1 MRIDQ
6 RASFVEYVTS
16 RGPWMLQV
24 ALRLCRDRH
33 NAEDLVQTSQTKLYA
48 HWTKLFAIENLDA
61 YVRTIILRT
70 YIGNQRT
77 GWAKRVDLFPTHEDL
92 PTAEGMDHETRMVL
106 RNAVEGLAPRQR
118 ATILMRYYY
127 DMSVEQTA
135 AALHIT
141 AGTVKSQTSRG
152 LDTLRTALEKTEQ
165 RAA

>member
-1 MRIDQ
+1 MRTEQ
-6 RASFVEYVTS
+6 QASFVEYVRS
-16 RGPWMLQV
+16 RGPWMLRV

-48 HWTKLFAIENLDA
+48 HWNRLRSVENLDA

-70 YIGNQRT
+70 HIGDRRT
-77 GWAKRVDLFPTHEDL
+77 GWAKRVDLHPAHEDL
-92 PTAEGMDHETRMVL
+92 PWDEADHAARLVL
-106 RNAVEGLAPRQR
+106 REAVEGLAPRQR
-118 ATILMRYYY
+118 ATIVMRYYL

-135 AALHIT
+135 AALDVT

-152 LDTLRTALEKTEQ
+152 LDALRGVLEHGGV